1 MSRVAHEKRQ
11 AYAHEEYWGRPVPS
25 FGDTNVRLL
34 VLGLGGPASQLPLCQ
49 LEFRLGAPSMCG
61 PFYPTS
67 VRSEVAILA
76 VADSQIDRRQRAR
89 SLGWE

>member
-1 MSRVAHEKRQ
+1 
-11 AYAHEEYWGRPVPS
+11 
-25 FGDTNVRLL
+25 
-34 VLGLGGPASQLPLCQ
+34 LPLCQ

>member
-1 MSRVAHEKRQ
+1 
-11 AYAHEEYWGRPVPS
+11 
-25 FGDTNVRLL
+25 
-34 VLGLGGPASQLPLCQ
+34 LPLCQ
-49 LEFRLGAPSMCG
+49 LEFRLGAPSMCD